1 MIVSDRT
8 NKSRQLSPGFTLV
21 ELLAVIAIIAVLLAL
36 SVPML
41 GKARKSSLAAAD
53 LASLRRIGQA
63 MQGYAADNTNIIN
76 QTSTSSPQDV
86 WPDLFWVRASPYL
99 GMSLAENGTLTTLQ
113 LQQAA
118 NKFNNKTLASIDKR
132 YVGTFAGAIQPFAF
146 NVRLFNYHA
155 PPVGGGKSTDH
166 FRKLTEFP
174 SLASTPYIAVGRWSF
189 ASGVSSPLPNP
200 ASPGNGVLWPYA
212 KQQTIVVYLDGH
224 AAFRG
229 EEITEEDCWGGIA
242 H

>member
-1 MIVSDRT
+1 MIVPNRT
-8 NKSRQLSPGFTLV
+8 SRNRPLLPGFTLL
-21 ELLAVIAIIAVLLAL
+21 ELLAVIGVVALLFAL
-36 SVPML
+36 SMPML
-41 GKARKSSLAAAD
+41 NKARKSALAAAD
-53 LASLRRIGQA
+53 LSTLRRIGQA
-63 MQGYAADNTNIIN
+63 MQGYAADNANIVN

-86 WPDLFWVRASPYL
+86 WPDLFWVRAAPYL
-99 GMSLAENGTLTTLQ
+99 GLSLAENGTLTTLQ

-118 NKFNNKTLASIDKR
+118 NRFNNKTLAAIDKR

-146 NVRLFNYHA
+146 NVRLFNYYA

-174 SLASTPYIAVGRWSF
+174 SLVSTPYVAVGRWSF
-189 ASGVSSPLPNP
+189 ASGTPGPLPNP

-224 AAFRG
+224 AALRG

>member
-1 MIVSDRT
+1 MIGSPRKNRT
-8 NKSRQLSPGFTLV
+8 PSAPRGFTLV
-21 ELLAVIAIIAVLLAL
+21 ELLTVIAIVAVLFVLL
-36 SVPML
+36 MPML
-41 GKARKSSLAAAD
+41 KSARKSALAAAD
-53 LASLRRIGQA
+53 LSNLRRIGHA
-63 MQGYAADNTNIIN
+63 MQGYAADNANIIN

-99 GMSLAENGTLTTLQ
+99 GLSLAENGTLTTLQ

-118 NKFNNKTLASIDKR
+118 SKFNNKTLAAIDSR

-146 NVRLFNYHA
+146 NVRLFNYYA

-174 SLASTPYIAVGRWSF
+174 SLVTTPYIAVGRWSF
-189 ASGVSSPLPNP
+189 ASGTPGPLPNP
-200 ASPGNGVLWPYA
+200 ASPGNGVLWPYG

-224 AAFRG
+224 AALRG
-229 EEITEEDCWGGIA
+229 EAITEEDCWGGIA